1 MKVEKDLLYSEDHEW
16 VKVEGDFAYL
26 GISDYAQDSLGDIVY
41 VELPDVDDEIEKE
54 DSFSAIES
62 VKAASDIYSPVSG
75 KIVEINE
82 DLEDD
87 PALLNAD
94 AYANW
99 IVKVELTNKAELD
112 ELMSGEDYEKFIE
125 EA

>member
-16 VKVEGDFAYL
+16 VKVEGDVVYL
-26 GISDYAQDSLGDIVY
+26 GLSDFAQDSLGDIVY
-41 VELPDVDDEIEKE
+41 VELPDVDDEVEKDE
-54 DSFSAIES
+54 AFSAVES

-87 PALLNAD
+87 PAILNAD
-94 AYANW
+94 PYANW
-99 IVKVELTNKAELD
+99 IVKVELSDKSELD

-125 EA
+125 EE